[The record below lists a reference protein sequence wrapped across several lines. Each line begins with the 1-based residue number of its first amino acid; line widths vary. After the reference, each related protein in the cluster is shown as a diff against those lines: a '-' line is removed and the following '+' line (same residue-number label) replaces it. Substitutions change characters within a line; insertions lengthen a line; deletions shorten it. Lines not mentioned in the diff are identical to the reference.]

1 MKRDYKNITAMKTYF
16 KIGLLLLTLSFSLT
30 SCREQSE
37 KEKLIEEMESTGAE
51 IKEKTEGDESKL
63 KMETEN
69 KEVKIK
75 EEDGETKI
83 KVEEDN
89 K

>member
-1 MKRDYKNITAMKTYF
+1 MKKAIFMSFMA
-16 KIGLLLLTLSFSLT
+16 LLFSMSIS
-30 SCREQSE
+30 SCREQTE
-37 KEKLIEEMESTGAE
+37 KERVMEEMKDEGATV
-51 IKEKTEGDESKL
+51 KEKRDGDETKI

-83 KVEEDN
+83 KQKTENDDN
-89 K
+89 

>member
-1 MKRDYKNITAMKTYF
+1 MKVFKIAAVAMCAIMITA
-16 KIGLLLLTLSFSLT
+16 T
-30 SCREQSE
+30 SCREKTE
-37 KEKLIEEMESTGAE
+37 KEKLIDEMEANGAE
-51 IKEKTEGDESKL
+51 IKEKRDGDEYKL
-63 KMETEN
+63 KMETED

-83 KVEEDN
+83 KIDSDS